1 LITLFF
7 SGLRFL
13 RIAYV
18 QKLPLMFNYLNML
31 AAG

>member
-1 LITLFF
+1 
-7 SGLRFL
+7 
-13 RIAYV
+13 V